1 MRHIGCWLMSKDTE
15 KDSEAKV
22 EEEEQDLEKQ
32 IDELIASEEE
42 DNKSKKEEIT
52 W

>member
-1 MRHIGCWLMSKDTE
+1 MSKDTE
-15 KDSEAKV
+15 KYSEV
-22 EEEEQDLEKQ
+22 EEKPLEEEADLEKQ
-32 IDELIASEEE
+32 IDELVASEEE

>member
-1 MRHIGCWLMSKDTE
+1 MSKDTE
-15 KDSEAKV
+15 KDSEADSK
-22 EEEEQDLEKQ
+22 EEEVDLEKQ
-32 IDELIASEEE
+32 IDELVASEEE

>member
-1 MRHIGCWLMSKDTE
+1 MSKDTE
-15 KDSEAKV
+15 KDSEV
-22 EEEEQDLEKQ
+22 EETQEADLEKQ

-42 DNKSKKEEIT
+42 DNKSHKEEHT